1 MSARAFRI
9 HAVVCSNALPYFQ
22 YLVQNA
28 RELASQDAEITVVAH
43 CADANTLRT
52 VTMEELADVVV
63 EVNPGPREPVGGR
76 LWSPLDRLRRVLGP
90 RQTFPGSSQHAAGLN
105 SAFRMTGGCYDVI
118 ADCDTVIVA
127 PQWDSLLTSVL
138 SEVGIVGTSYEDIG
152 GFSSGSGRRQTYKR
166 VPNVTWVALS
176 PAHDFRTLDASHGL
190 ERAVR
195 IRTQEQAALYNLP
208 IGSELLRDV
217 GWQLPSYLAARD
229 IPPLAMVHVKPSSA
243 EAKVLHGTNDYH
255 EEFHLRGRPFVVHQ
269 RGSHKHP
276 FRSMPLS
283 APFYAAVES
292 YLRASAHSRP
302 RESERDED
310 RALRW
315 RTSPRDTDTWE

>member
-1 MSARAFRI
+1 MSAHAFRI
-9 HAVVCSNALPYFQ
+9 HAVVCGNALPYFQ

-28 RELASQDAEITVVAH
+28 RELASKEAEITVVAH
-43 CADANTLRT
+43 CTDAEALRT
-52 VTMEELADVVV
+52 VTRDALADVVV
-63 EVNPGPREPVGGR
+63 EVTAGPREPAGGR
-76 LWSPLDRLRRVLGP
+76 WSALDRLRRVLGGGH
-90 RQTFPGSSQHAAGLN
+90 TFPGSSQHAAGLT

-127 PQWDSLLTSVL
+127 PQWDRVL
-138 SEVGIVGTSYEDIG
+138 RGVLAEVGIVGAAYEEIG
-152 GFSSGSGRRQTYKR
+152 GFSSGGGRRQTYKR
-166 VPNVTWVALS
+166 LPNVTWVALS

-190 ERAVR
+190 ARTIR

-229 IPPLAMVHVKPSSA
+229 IPPQAMVHVKPSSPQA
-243 EAKVLHGTNDYH
+243 RVLQGTNDYH

-276 FRSMPLS
+276 FRTMPLS

-292 YLRASAHSRP
+292 YLRGLGALASA
-302 RESERDED
+302 DIGD
-310 RALRW
+310 G
-315 RTSPRDTDTWE
+315 

>member
-1 MSARAFRI
+1 VSAHAFRI

-28 RELASQDAEITVVAH
+28 RELASRNAEITVVAH
-43 CADANTLRT
+43 CTDAEALRT
-52 VTMEELADVVV
+52 VTADTLADVVV
-63 EVNPGPREPVGGR
+63 EVAPGPREPVGGR
-76 LWSPLDRLRRVLGP
+76 WSPLDRLRRLLG
-90 RQTFPGSSQHAAGLN
+90 QGHTFPGSRQHAAGVN

-127 PQWDSLLTSVL
+127 AQWDSLLTSVL
-138 SEVGIVGTSYEDIG
+138 SEVGIVGAAYEEIG
-152 GFSSGSGRRQTYKR
+152 GFSSGPGRRQTYKR
-166 VPNVTWVALS
+166 LPNVTWVALS

-195 IRTQEQAALYNLP
+195 IRTQEQAVLYNLP

-229 IPPLAMVHVKPSSA
+229 IPALAMVHVKPSSA
-243 EAKVLHGTNDYH
+243 EARVLRDTNDYH

-283 APFYAAVES
+283 APFYAATEL
-292 YLRASAHSRP
+292 YLGSLGALAS
-302 RESERDED
+302 EGSERDED
-310 RALRW
+310 GG
-315 RTSPRDTDTWE
+315 